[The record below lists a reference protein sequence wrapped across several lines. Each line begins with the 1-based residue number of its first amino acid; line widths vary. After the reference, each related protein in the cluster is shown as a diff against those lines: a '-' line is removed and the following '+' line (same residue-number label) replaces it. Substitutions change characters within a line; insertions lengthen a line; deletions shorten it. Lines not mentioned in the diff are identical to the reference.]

1 MKKIVLCGIIL
12 MVVSFVTGCNQTE
25 KLHCNKAEATSE
37 NLELKESLNITF
49 KGNEVIHM
57 SIYSE
62 IKVTGS
68 FVNYIEDLAASLRSQ
83 YAGLEGK
90 KGIDFQTG
98 NTDHT
103 LSVTI
108 EADLKEMDADG
119 KKELSIKNVRQSL
132 NDTKKELEEKG
143 YTCN

>member
-1 MKKIVLCGIIL
+1 MKKIVLCSIIFIT
-12 MVVSFVTGCNQTE
+12 MSFLTGCHKTE

-49 KGNEVIHM
+49 RGNEAIHM

-68 FVNYIEDLAASLRSQ
+68 FVNYIEDLATSLKTQ

-98 NTDHT
+98 NMDNT
-103 LSVTI
+103 LSITI
-108 EADLKEMDADG
+108 EANLKEMDTAG
-119 KKELSIKNVRQSL
+119 KKELSIQNVKQSMK
-132 NDTKKELEEKG
+132 DAKKELEAKG